1 MKTDFKKTTSK
12 LIMEQL
18 FTKENQKNNFL
29 ILILLLGS
37 IFINGQS
44 SPDFTILVDKAFQ
57 KLYQNPD
64 DCISYS
70 QSLQIS
76 DRNIE
81 HKIIIQNIISQA
93 YAMKGDYVESV
104 NILNT
109 REGPEERPS
118 LSRFMQI
125 YSDYNLAEQYQNLGL
140 YNQSQRVV
148 LRLLSQNKL
157 FKDDDPRI
165 KITLVK
171 LYQLQAINFKIKRDY
186 TAALKNLDKSDYSNS
201 NDNEENKI
209 IGFENEIFRSSC
221 LMKLNKLEESRKL
234 LENVIDNRDIQN
246 KPFLL
251 ALAYE
256 RLSQYYFLKGAY
268 GASAQNL
275 EKGLSKI
282 ENLPY
287 NSFKKKI
294 YESLTKSYFALHNDE
309 RYHYYSNLYKTTN
322 TKLDANKKEGVRY
335 IVKLFEFY
343 QNKKV
348 EFETQNEL
356 RKTWILVG
364 VISFVIINGLIIY
377 FIFETRR
384 NRDLKKQFEFFK
396 KHETIDT
403 SPTRDQHPLLEK
415 AVVGYK
421 NADKESNKISKEK
434 EDEILRKLEEWE
446 QANRYLNQSM
456 SLSLLSTQMG
466 VNTKYLSEVINNHK
480 GKNFNGYINELR
492 INHIIHLLKTDSTY
506 LNYKVSYL
514 AEYLGF
520 SSHSAFTNIFKS
532 LTGMSPNAYVQEI
545 TKGKIS

>member
-1 MKTDFKKTTSK
+1 MKPDFKKTTSK
-12 LIMEQL
+12 LIMQKL
-18 FTKENQKNNFL
+18 FTKENQKNDFL

-57 KLYQNPD
+57 KLYQDPD

-76 DRNIE
+76 DPDTE
-81 HKIIIQNIISQA
+81 HKIVFQNIISQA
-93 YAMKGDYVESV
+93 YAMKGDYVQSV
-104 NILNT
+104 TILNI
-109 REGPEERPS
+109 REGPGERPG
-118 LSRFMQI
+118 LSHFMQI
-125 YSDYNLAEQYQNLGL
+125 YSDYNLADQYQNLGL

-148 LRLLSQNKL
+148 LRLLAQNKL

-165 KITLVK
+165 KKTLVK
-171 LYQLQAINFKIKRDY
+171 LYQLQAINFKIKREY
-186 TAALKNLDKSDYSNS
+186 SAALKNLDKSDYYN
-201 NDNEENKI
+201 NTHNEENKI
-209 IGFENEIFRSSC
+209 IGIENQIFRSSC
-221 LMKLNKLEESRKL
+221 LMKQNKLEESKKL
-234 LENVIDNRDIQN
+234 LENVIDNTEIQN

-251 ALAYE
+251 ASAYE
-256 RLSQYYFLKGAY
+256 RLSQYYFLKGEY
-268 GASAQNL
+268 GASTQNL

-282 ENLPY
+282 EDFPY

-309 RYHYYSNLYKTTN
+309 RYHYYNNLYKTTN
-322 TKLDANKKEGVRY
+322 TKLDSSKKEGVRY

-356 RKTWILVG
+356 KKTWILVA
-364 VISFVIINGLIIY
+364 VILFVIINGLIIY
-377 FIFETRR
+377 FIFETRH

-396 KHETIDT
+396 KHEKIDNPPEKDQQTI
-403 SPTRDQHPLLEK
+403 LEK
-415 AVVGYK
+415 VAVGYK
-421 NADKESNKISKEK
+421 NVDKDSSKIPKEK

-446 QANRYLNQSM
+446 QADRYLNQNM

-492 INHIIHLLKTDSTY
+492 INHIIHVLKTDSTY

-545 TKGKIS
+545 IKGKVS